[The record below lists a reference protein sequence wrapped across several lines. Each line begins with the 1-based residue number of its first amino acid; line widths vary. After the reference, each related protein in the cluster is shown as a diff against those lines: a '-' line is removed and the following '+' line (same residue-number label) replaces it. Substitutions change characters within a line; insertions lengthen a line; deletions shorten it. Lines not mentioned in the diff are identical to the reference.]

1 MIRIKGLALG
11 LCKSKEPLLL
21 LDFPSQYYS
30 IRAQDYGVISLR
42 WPELFYLKAWAFRLK
57 GSKRHGIATIF
68 TTFIVGLVRGF

>member
-42 WPELFYLKAWAFRLK
+42 
-57 GSKRHGIATIF
+57 
-68 TTFIVGLVRGF
+68 